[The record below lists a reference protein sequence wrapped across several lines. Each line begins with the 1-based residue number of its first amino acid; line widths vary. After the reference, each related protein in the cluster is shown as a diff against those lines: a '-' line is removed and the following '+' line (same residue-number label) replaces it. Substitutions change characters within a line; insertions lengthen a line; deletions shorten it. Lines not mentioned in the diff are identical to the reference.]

1 MSSGLDQLTAQ
12 RAKST
17 RRSMPPPRN
26 PPRSTP
32 VELPVEPE
40 PEQVL
45 QVVSDAVE
53 PGAGTPDDS
62 VESVSAGGDTGPGS
76 AATDDEPAASINLA
90 GSSEVEVSEA
100 PLKAPEV
107 APAVAAAPPPAAPK
121 VKSAPRAKTTP
132 MKAAPPP
139 IETPGPEDELAKY
152 SIYFDGTADEFLE
165 ATRVAGRRLKPKLS
179 ISRSSVVRLALERL
193 SDSMSPDEVAVEL
206 SRNAA
211 LARSTTGRPRL

>member
-32 VELPVEPE
+32 VEMPVEPE
-40 PEQVL
+40 PEQAPPS
-45 QVVSDAVE
+45 VSDEEKPPTEVAE
-53 PGAGTPDDS
+53 DS
-62 VESVSAGGDTGPGS
+62 VKPTPAGEDADRGSGAGGDEIATSAPTAGPDVEALAPTLTAVETHAVV
-76 AATDDEPAASINLA
+76 AAPS
-90 GSSEVEVSEA
+90 
-100 PLKAPEV
+100 P
-107 APAVAAAPPPAAPK
+107 PAVAKVKPAPPPKTSA
-121 VKSAPRAKTTP
+121 VKAL
-132 MKAAPPP
+132 PPP
-139 IETPGPEDELAKY
+139 VETSGAEDELAKY

-193 SDSMSPDEVAVEL
+193 SDSMSPDEVAFEL

-211 LARSTTGRPRL
+211 IARSSTGRPRL

>member
-32 VELPVEPE
+32 VEMPVEPE
-40 PEQVL
+40 LEQAP
-45 QVVSDAVE
+45 QSVSDEEKLPTEVAE
-53 PGAGTPDDS
+53 DS
-62 VESVSAGGDTGPGS
+62 VKPTPAGEDADRGSGAGGDEIATSAPTAGPDVEALAPTLTAVETHAVV
-76 AATDDEPAASINLA
+76 AAPS
-90 GSSEVEVSEA
+90 
-100 PLKAPEV
+100 P
-107 APAVAAAPPPAAPK
+107 PAVAKVKPAPPPKTSA
-121 VKSAPRAKTTP
+121 VKAL
-132 MKAAPPP
+132 PPLV
-139 IETPGPEDELAKY
+139 ETSGSEDELAKY

-193 SDSMSPDEVAVEL
+193 SDSMSPDEVAFEL
-206 SRNAA
+206 SRNVAI
-211 LARSTTGRPRL
+211 ARSSTGRPRL

>member
-32 VELPVEPE
+32 VEMPVEPE
-40 PEQVL
+40 PEQAP
-45 QVVSDAVE
+45 QSVSDEEKLPTEVAE
-53 PGAGTPDDS
+53 DS
-62 VESVSAGGDTGPGS
+62 VKPTPAGEDADRGSGAGGDEIATSAPTAGPDVE
-76 AATDDEPAASINLA
+76 ALAPTLTAVETHAVVAAAS
-90 GSSEVEVSEA
+90 
-100 PLKAPEV
+100 P
-107 APAVAAAPPPAAPK
+107 PAVAKVKPAPPPKTSA
-121 VKSAPRAKTTP
+121 VKAL
-132 MKAAPPP
+132 PPP
-139 IETPGPEDELAKY
+139 VETSGSEDELAKY

-193 SDSMSPDEVAVEL
+193 SDSMSPDDVAFEL

-211 LARSTTGRPRL
+211 IARSSTGRPRL

>member
-32 VELPVEPE
+32 VEMPVEPE
-40 PEQVL
+40 PEQAL
-45 QVVSDAVE
+45 QSVSDDEKPPTEAAE
-53 PGAGTPDDS
+53 DS
-62 VESVSAGGDTGPGS
+62 VKPTPTGEDADRGSGPGGDEIATS
-76 AATDDEPAASINLA
+76 DTAADPD
-90 GSSEVEVSEA
+90 
-100 PLKAPEV
+100 
-107 APAVAAAPPPAAPK
+107 AAAPEPALTAVETAPVIADPSPHAVPK
-121 VKSAPRAKTTP
+121 VKPAPRPKTP
-132 MKAAPPP
+132 AMNAVPPP
-139 IETPGPEDELAKY
+139 VETSGAEDELAKY

-193 SDSMSPDEVAVEL
+193 SDSMSPDEVALEL

-211 LARSTTGRPRL
+211 IARSSTGRPRL